1 MQLYI
6 VQFKKY
12 QGIILIFWSMWT
24 TANCKVIIVMRSL
37 GFFFHRDKKKAI
49 FISKNSSPQQGDIK
63 QFNHDNCTVKN
74 FWIFLHI

>member
-6 VQFKKY
+6 VQFKQY
-12 QGIILIFWSMWT
+12 QGIILIFLKHVDNSKLQGN
-24 TANCKVIIVMRSL
+24 NCNAVL
-37 GFFFHRDKKKAI
+37 GFLLPQRQKKPI

-74 FWIFLHI
+74 F